1 MRQETMKDFL
11 KIENSIQLLQ
21 SKPSMAETAYKNEEE
36 ELKKRKNK
44 VDNDLKSIEAKLV
57 DIDRLITTQDE
68 KIKAYKQ
75 YIDRKTADT
84 KVYIPQSSNKNEFTC
99 KMCEHSFKS
108 KYVLGKHMKS
118 EHPLNIKC
126 SYCDSTFEA
135 TIELE
140 KHMHELHGTKALK
153 CNQCEAKFFSKWR
166 LNKHM
171 EMHQSTIIRNC
182 YYFNSGIQC
191 PFEKIGCKFKH
202 VLSEKCKYGDR
213 CEKAKCQFGHRKT
226 KQ

>member
-1 MRQETMKDFL
+1 MTSQKDDKSLEEKYDEMLRAFRSVMTKVNNNATRNNERFL

-75 YIDRKTADT
+75 YIDRKKADT

-153 CNQCEAKFFSKWR
+153 CNQCEATFFQSGDLISTWR
-166 LNKHM
+166 CTKV
-171 EMHQSTIIRNC
+171 QS
-182 YYFNSGIQC
+182 YGIV
-191 PFEKIGCKFKH
+191 I
-202 VLSEKCKYGDR
+202 
-213 CEKAKCQFGHRKT
+213 T
-226 KQ
+226 